1 MLEYAIFSGMLTN
14 QTTPEDL
21 QNLLR
26 QKARL
31 IEEQRA
37 QIAVLE
43 EQVSWLKKQ
52 LFGSESERSVID
64 PGQES
69 LPFDEI
75 DVVTTPPEILEQVS
89 YQRRK
94 PVRNKGNAQSVIPTI
109 SPLKEECWIC
119 LKSVCG
125 FGGKRKSRSLR
136 T

>member
-1 MLEYAIFSGMLTN
+1 M
-14 QTTPEDL
+14 
-21 QNLLR
+21 
-26 QKARL
+26 
-31 IEEQRA
+31 
-37 QIAVLE
+37 
-43 EQVSWLKKQ
+43 SWLKKQ
-52 LFGSESERSVID
+52 LFGSKSERSVID

-94 PVRNKGNAQSVIPTI
+94 PVRNKGNDTI
-109 SPLKEECWIC
+109 SYPDDLPVERKVLDLPEER
-119 LKSVCG
+119 LQ